1 MRRKTSTLD
10 PIDLIERLD
19 ADAIR
24 AELDALYRREAALRA
39 ALKVARARQRAR
51 SRTPRANRED
61 RHAER

>member
-10 PIDLIERLD
+10 PIDLIDRLD

-39 ALKVARARQRAR
+39 ALKVARARQRTR
-51 SRTPRANRED
+51 LRTPRTDSED
-61 RHAER
+61 RHADR